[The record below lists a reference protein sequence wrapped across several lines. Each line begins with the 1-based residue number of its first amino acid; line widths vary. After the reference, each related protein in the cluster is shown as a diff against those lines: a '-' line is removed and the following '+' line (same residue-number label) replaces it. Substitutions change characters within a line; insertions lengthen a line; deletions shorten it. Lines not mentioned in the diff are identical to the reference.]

1 MLAALDIV
9 LDHERSRREWLPI
22 TPDLSFASEQ
32 WHCTVLAERDGQ
44 LGILRRHLEVC
55 VFSYL
60 ASELK
65 TGDVFVI
72 GSEGYADYREQLLPW
87 AQCEPQVAAYCRE
100 LGFPETAKG
109 FVQQLQEWLTHAA
122 EEVDRAYPENG
133 QLVITDKGE
142 PVLKRLPRQPPVT
155 ALASLEAAVAQ
166 RLPERSVLDVLANVE
181 HWLHWTRHFGP
192 LSGTEPKLD
201 DPVLRYILTTF
212 GYGCNLGPWQTARHT
227 RGLVTP
233 HQISHANRRHVTA
246 IGLDAALRDVINRYH
261 RCGLPQLWGTGKTAA
276 ADGTKFDLYEENL
289 LAEYSIRYGGY
300 GGIVYH
306 PVSDTYNAL
315 FSHFIACG
323 VWEAVYILDGLLK
336 NTSDVQPD
344 VLHADTQGQSTAV
357 FGLAHLLGIQLMPR
371 IRNWKALVFY
381 RPSKDIRYKHIDTLF
396 GEAIDWDLI
405 ETHWPDL
412 LRVVLSIKAGTVLP
426 STLLR
431 KLGSYSR
438 KNRLYQA
445 FRELGRV
452 VRTVFLLRYISDRP
466 LREQITATTNK
477 VEAYNGF
484 TKWLSFGGDGVI
496 PVNDPDEQEKRIKYT
511 DLVANALILQNVVDT
526 TQILR
531 DLASEGYTLS
541 REAVAA
547 LGPYLTRHIKR
558 FGDYVLDL
566 SVRPDPLD
574 EEMAVPLPAEA
585 D

>member
-32 WHCTVLAERDGQ
+32 WHRTVLAERDGQ

-212 GYGCNLGPWQTARHT
+212 GYGCNLGPGRPPATPAVWSRPTKSRT
-227 RGLVTP
+227 PIVGMSPPSVWTP
-233 HQISHANRRHVTA
+233 HF
-246 IGLDAALRDVINRYH
+246 
-261 RCGLPQLWGTGKTAA
+261 GT
-276 ADGTKFDLYEENL
+276 
-289 LAEYSIRYGGY
+289 
-300 GGIVYH
+300 
-306 PVSDTYNAL
+306 
-315 FSHFIACG
+315 
-323 VWEAVYILDGLLK
+323 
-336 NTSDVQPD
+336 
-344 VLHADTQGQSTAV
+344 
-357 FGLAHLLGIQLMPR
+357 
-371 IRNWKALVFY
+371 
-381 RPSKDIRYKHIDTLF
+381 
-396 GEAIDWDLI
+396 
-405 ETHWPDL
+405 
-412 LRVVLSIKAGTVLP
+412 
-426 STLLR
+426 
-431 KLGSYSR
+431 
-438 KNRLYQA
+438 
-445 FRELGRV
+445 
-452 VRTVFLLRYISDRP
+452 
-466 LREQITATTNK
+466 
-477 VEAYNGF
+477 
-484 TKWLSFGGDGVI
+484 
-496 PVNDPDEQEKRIKYT
+496 
-511 DLVANALILQNVVDT
+511 
-526 TQILR
+526 
-531 DLASEGYTLS
+531 
-541 REAVAA
+541 
-547 LGPYLTRHIKR
+547 
-558 FGDYVLDL
+558 
-566 SVRPDPLD
+566 
-574 EEMAVPLPAEA
+574 
-585 D
+585 